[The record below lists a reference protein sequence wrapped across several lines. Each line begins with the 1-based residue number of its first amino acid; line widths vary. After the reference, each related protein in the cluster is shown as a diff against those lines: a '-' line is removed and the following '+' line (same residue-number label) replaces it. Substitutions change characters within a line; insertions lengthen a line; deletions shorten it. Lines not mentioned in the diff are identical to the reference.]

1 MPVLSMMRMQGDPD
15 DLLQRI
21 KEHVEPVTE
30 RLGPQHGALLN
41 IVARDGDSGI
51 LIVNLWETEEGR
63 HATAA
68 EPEVRDALTRAGLP
82 APAFEGY
89 EVLAIRGTEKLS
101 QHATM
106 IG

>member
-30 RLGPQHGALLN
+30 RLGPQHGGLLN
-41 IVARDGDSGI
+41 IVARDGDNGI
-51 LIVNLWETEEGR
+51 LIVNVWETEEGR
-63 HATAA
+63 HAVAD
-68 EPEVRDALTRAGLP
+68 EPEVRNALAQADLP

-89 EVLAIRGTEKLS
+89 EVLTIRGTEKLS
-101 QHATM
+101 EHAT
-106 IG
+106 II

>member
-1 MPVLSMMRMQGDPD
+1 MPVLSMMRMLGDPE

-21 KEHVEPVTE
+21 REHVEPVTE
-30 RLGPQHGALLN
+30 RHALTHGALLN
-41 IVARDGDSGI
+41 VVTRDGDNGI

-63 HATAA
+63 HAMAE
-68 EPEVRDALTRAGLP
+68 EPEIREAVAKAGLP

-89 EVLAIRGTEKLS
+89 EVLAMRGTEKLS
-101 QHATM
+101 EHATI